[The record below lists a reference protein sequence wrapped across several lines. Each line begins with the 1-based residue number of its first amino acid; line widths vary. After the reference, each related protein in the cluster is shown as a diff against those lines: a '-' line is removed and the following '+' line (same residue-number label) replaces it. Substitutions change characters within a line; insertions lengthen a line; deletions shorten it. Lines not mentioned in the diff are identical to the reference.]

1 MTINVLFTSIGR
13 RVELLNA
20 WKKAYTELGLSGK
33 IIGTDIDQLAPAAQF
48 VDSFHLVPPTADVD
62 FIPALRKICTK
73 HAIQLVFPLTDT
85 DLPVLSESK
94 TDLQTTGAT
103 VVVSD
108 TEIIAKTGNKWST
121 YELFSACNLFTP
133 KTWLPQDE
141 PLSEFPLFIKP
152 RYGSAGKHAQQV
164 NDEQELAYCLA
175 RTPDPIIQE
184 YIAGPEVTSDVLCDF
199 SGSMLGLVSR
209 ERIEVRWGEVAK
221 GKTIFDRNIAA
232 GCEKLVQKLGVVG
245 PITVQCIVSD
255 NIPYFIEINARYGGG
270 APLGFAA
277 GVNSPAWYLN
287 IAAGKDLNLPPIGS
301 YKTGLYLTRYDTSL
315 FLNDNEIESN
325 SI

>member
-1 MTINVLFTSIGR
+1 MNINVLFTSIGR

-20 WKKAYTELGLSGK
+20 WKKAYAELGLGGK

-48 VDSFHLVPPTADVD
+48 VDSFHLVPPTTDVNSV
-62 FIPALRKICTK
+62 PALQEICTE

-85 DLPVLSESK
+85 DLPILSKNK

-108 TEIIAKTGNKWST
+108 TKTIAKTGNKWST
-121 YELFSACNLFTP
+121 YKLFSACNLFTP

-221 GKTIFDRNIAA
+221 GKTIFD
-232 GCEKLVQKLGVVG
+232 
-245 PITVQCIVSD
+245 
-255 NIPYFIEINARYGGG
+255 
-270 APLGFAA
+270 
-277 GVNSPAWYLN
+277 
-287 IAAGKDLNLPPIGS
+287 KDKRKSNTEVTSSMSICLPIG
-301 YKTGLYLTRYDTSL
+301 T
-315 FLNDNEIESN
+315 FLE
-325 SI
+325 